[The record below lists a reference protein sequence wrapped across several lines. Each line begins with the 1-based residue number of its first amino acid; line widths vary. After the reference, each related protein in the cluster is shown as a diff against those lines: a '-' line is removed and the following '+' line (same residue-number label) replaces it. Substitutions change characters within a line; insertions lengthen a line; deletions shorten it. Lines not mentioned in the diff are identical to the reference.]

1 MDQKKI
7 GGFIAALRKEAGM
20 TQEELGNQIGV
31 TNKTISRWENGNYL
45 PDIAIMKD
53 LCSVFQI
60 SINELLCGERISNED
75 YRKKADENIIISM
88 EQLKKIRKGKGISD
102 FFCGAGTGILTS
114 TLYAPDNTR
123 KLVVGLI
130 ALLMIGIG

>member
-1 MDQKKI
+1 
-7 GGFIAALRKEAGM
+7 
-20 TQEELGNQIGV
+20 
-31 TNKTISRWENGNYL
+31 
-45 PDIAIMKD
+45 
-53 LCSVFQI
+53 
-60 SINELLCGERISNED
+60 
-75 YRKKADENIIISM
+75 M

-130 ALLMIGIG
+130 ALLMIGIGWYFRSKYHKMIGF